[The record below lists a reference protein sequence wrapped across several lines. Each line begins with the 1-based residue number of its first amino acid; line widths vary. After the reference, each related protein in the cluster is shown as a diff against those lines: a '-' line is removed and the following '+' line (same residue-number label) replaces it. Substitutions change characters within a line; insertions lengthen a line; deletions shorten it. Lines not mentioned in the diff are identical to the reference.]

1 MKYQK
6 IMNLLDDTTNKFR
19 TRHWIKIKEESL
31 GAYNAVGNNDNNIKE
46 NKSVNDKIMFM
57 WL

>member
-6 IMNLLDDTTNKFR
+6 IINLLDDTTNKFR

-31 GAYNAVGNNDNNIKE
+31 GAYNAAGNNGNNIKE
-46 NKSVNDKIMFM
+46 NKSVNDKVMFM
-57 WL
+57 